1 MFRQVTHLAI
11 LDHHPADAHTWPSG
25 LPFIDKTP
33 LERAKFLETT
43 DIFADIHAA
52 AAASGQSAVPENLDT
67 DLHFT
72 CFVQAPEA
80 SARAAETT
88 TDERRLI
95 ELDGRRAG
103 PVDRG
108 KSTDL
113 LKVRAT
119 WNRALF
125 TLEESLL
132 SMWPLF

>member
-1 MFRQVTHLAI
+1 MIFTPSPVC
-11 LDHHPADAHTWPSG
+11 AHACT
-25 LPFIDKTP
+25 FADKTP

-43 DIFADIHAA
+43 DIFANIHAA

-80 SARAAETT
+80 SARETET
-88 TDERRLI
+88 VTGEFRLI

-119 WNRALF
+119 WSGSR
-125 TLEESLL
+125 SL
-132 SMWPLF
+132 STGS